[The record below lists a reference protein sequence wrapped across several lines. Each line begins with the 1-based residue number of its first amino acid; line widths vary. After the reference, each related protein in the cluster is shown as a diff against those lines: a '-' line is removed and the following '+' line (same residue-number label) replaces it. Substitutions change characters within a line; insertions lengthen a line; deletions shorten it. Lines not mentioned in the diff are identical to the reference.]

1 MPQHPA
7 FRRVDCGAFT
17 LDIRED
23 GVAIAT
29 FSRPPV
35 NAVSLSV
42 YEDIGRFSEIVA
54 ADDDIRAIVISAP
67 DDSRAWCGGADLH
80 EFKGMTAER
89 RKERYH
95 FINEQLPRFHDIDR
109 PMIGAIRGATI
120 GVGVML
126 AAMCDMRV
134 ASEDARFAC
143 PEVDYG
149 LIGGSAGLFAMLRM
163 PEAKV
168 REMLYTGRVFTA
180 RELEP
185 TGFFNY
191 VVPRAAVLP
200 LAVDLAEQIARKNM
214 PVLRLRKLA
223 SQALEGSEWM
233 DTYLE
238 AQEISATLVE
248 DPKSEAAVL
257 AALDRGKKRKR

>member
-1 MPQHPA
+1 MAFHPA
-7 FRRVDCGAFT
+7 FRRQEFGAFT
-17 LDIRED
+17 VDVRED
-23 GVAIAT
+23 GVAIVT

-42 YEDIGRFSEIVA
+42 YEDLGSLSDGIA
-54 ADDDIRAIVISAP
+54 NNDDIRAIVLTAP
-67 DDSRAWCGGADLH
+67 PESRAWCGGADLH
-80 EFKGMTAER
+80 EFKDMTAER
-89 RKERYH
+89 RKERYRY
-95 FINEQLPRFHDIDR
+95 INAQLPRFHAIDR
-109 PMIGAIRGATI
+109 PMIAAITGATV

-126 AAMCDMRV
+126 ASLCDMRV
-134 ASEDARFAC
+134 ASDEARFAC

-149 LIGGSAGLFAMLRM
+149 LIGGSAGLLATLRM
-163 PEAKV
+163 PEAKI
-168 REMLYTGRVFTA
+168 REMLYTGRAFTA

-200 LAVDLAEQIARKNM
+200 LAIDIAEQIARKNM

-238 AQEISATLVE
+238 AQEMSAALVE
-248 DPKSEAAVL
+248 DPKSEAAVR
-257 AALDRGKKRKR
+257 AALKHGHKGRR

>member
-1 MPQHPA
+1 MKSHPA
-7 FRRVDCGAFT
+7 LRRVDCGAFT
-17 LDIRED
+17 LDLRED

-42 YEDIGRFSEIVA
+42 YEDIGRFSDYVA
-54 ADDDIRAIVISAP
+54 SDDEIRAIVITAP
-67 DDSRAWCGGADLH
+67 PTSRAWCGGADLH
-80 EFKGMTAER
+80 EFKGMTAEK
-89 RKERYH
+89 RKERYA
-95 FINEQLPRFHDIDR
+95 FINGQLPRFHDIDR
-109 PMIGAIRGATI
+109 PMIAAIGGATI

-134 ASEDARFAC
+134 AAEDAKLAC

-149 LIGGSAGLFAMLRM
+149 LIGGSAGLMATLRM

-168 REMLYTGRVFTA
+168 REMLYTGRAFTA

-200 LAVDLAEQIARKNM
+200 LAIDLAEQIARKNM

-238 AQEISATLVE
+238 AQEMSAALVE

-257 AALDRGKKRKR
+257 AALSKGKRRKK